1 MNQELLQRINRILVN
16 LMYLLGEKV
25 AWLAEK
31 IDILKAMIH
40 SFMEGYISGTVP
52 NVQ

>member
-1 MNQELLQRINRILVN
+1 MNPELLQRINRIIVN

-31 IDILKAMIH
+31 IEILKEMIH
-40 SFMEGYISGTVP
+40 AFMEGYVNGTVA
-52 NVQ
+52 NLR